1 MAEFECSGSRL
12 KKNMMATRFTNP
24 KVKNFLVVDSW
35 WLPGFWP
42 LVKKLEGWGYALSL
56 GAVVVVVA
64 LK

>member
-1 MAEFECSGSRL
+1 MT
-12 KKNMMATRFTNP
+12 ATRFTNP